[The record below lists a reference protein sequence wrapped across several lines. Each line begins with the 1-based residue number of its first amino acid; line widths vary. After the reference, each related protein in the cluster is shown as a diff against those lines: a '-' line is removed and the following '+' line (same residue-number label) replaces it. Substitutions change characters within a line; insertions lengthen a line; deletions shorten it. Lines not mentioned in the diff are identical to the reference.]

1 MNPKTDIGP
10 GLFLVAGPDLT
21 DPRDALAYLIEDR
34 GDLALIDVGAGPS
47 YPRLV
52 QNIRAAGLDPT
63 RLKLIVATHAHID
76 HVGALAAFAR
86 DYGPVVAA
94 HEQDAWALE
103 TANPVFT
110 AARAYGL
117 RLEPVE
123 VALKLQGRV
132 NRLVLGGSELVCW
145 HTPGHTPGSL
155 SVVLDRQ
162 GKRYLFGQDIHGPF
176 LPAFRSD
183 LEQWRESM
191 ARLLELKA
199 DVLCEGHYGV
209 FYGADEVARFIQSFL
224 DQETR

>member
-1 MNPKTDIGP
+1 MNPRTTIGP

-21 DPRDALAYLIEDR
+21 DPRDAMAYLVED
-34 GDLALIDVGAGPS
+34 GQDLALIDAGAGPS
-47 YPRLV
+47 YPRIV
-52 QNIRAAGLDPT
+52 ENIQAAGLDPA
-63 RLKLIVATHAHID
+63 RLKLVVATHAHVD
-76 HVGALAAFAR
+76 HVGGLAAFAR
-86 DYGPVVAA
+86 DHGPVIAA

-103 TANPVFT
+103 TADPLYT

-132 NRLVLGGSELVCW
+132 SRLALGESELVCW

-155 SVVLDRQ
+155 SVVLDRD

-183 LEQWRESM
+183 LVQWRASM
-191 ARLLELKA
+191 ARLLALKA

-209 FYGADEVARFIQSFL
+209 FRGADQVARFIQDFL
-224 DQETR
+224 DQNAE